1 MNEVNIEW
9 RLKFKQYTGYIL
21 IVSLSVISLVVF
33 PMLGSNVNIDNVFP
47 KNTIDWIIYIATRVL
62 ITITNMLIFTNFIQ
76 QAKLNVQDNENYIKA
91 REILQQN
98 KVDNYKPKS
107 PAEYLSKTYLVKG
120 GSLILGS
127 ITSLFTIGSALLT
140 YDIMILFATI
150 FTVIM
155 SVICG
160 VMTMQKTE
168 LYYTYEYLD
177 YAKMIEKELKDDNNK
192 WCNFK
197 KSGRTGT

>member
-1 MNEVNIEW
+1 MDW
-9 RLKFKQYTGYIL
+9 RLKFKQYTGYII

-33 PMLGSNVNIDNVFP
+33 PMLGSNVNIDNIFP
-47 KNTIDWIIYIATRVL
+47 KNTIDWIIYISTRAL

-76 QAKLNVQDNENYIKA
+76 QAKLNVQENENYIKA
-91 REILQQN
+91 HEILQQN

-107 PAEYLSKTYLVKG
+107 PTEYLSKTYLVKG

-127 ITSLFTIGSALLT
+127 ITSLFTIGSAILT

-192 WCNFK
+192 
-197 KSGRTGT
+197 